1 MEIGNWRPITIGS
14 MLLRLFTRVITK
26 RMTEACPIHP
36 KQRGFR
42 PTPGGA
48 ENIEVLRGLIRHC
61 KEERSPLTV
70 AFIDF
75 AQAFD
80 SVSHEHIL
88 SALGQINVDPHVV
101 GLIQQI
107 YTNSSTSVEVGGRN
121 TPDIEVRVGVKQGD
135 PLSPLLFNL
144 AMDPLIHGLE
154 RFGKGYIV
162 GDGLS
167 VVCLAFADDLVVIGG
182 SWSDMAY
189 NLGLLDSFCQSTGLK
204 VQPAKCRSFLVKP
217 CSGSFSVNDC
227 APWVLGGRALQQ
239 TTIAETVKYL
249 GVKINPWS
257 GVTGPNVV
265 EALDRWVRNIGKSL
279 LKPSQRVVLLNQ
291 FALPRLYYQVD
302 LGEVTDGVLRAADG
316 KIRGAVKKWLHL
328 SPSTYDGLIY
338 ARNRDGGLGI
348 CKLARHIPSIQAR
361 RLVRLACSS
370 EPVIRA
376 LMASSFMRSKL
387 KGAWVRAGGTEADI
401 PSVGDDD
408 SSDRGD
414 STGPMTHKCDPPFDW
429 RQDEFLRWIGLPVQG
444 VGLSGFRGS
453 TYIAALQLRAGVYPT
468 REFQCQGRSKV
479 GAGCRRC
486 PFRLESCS
494 HILGQCPAMQRVRIA
509 RHHKLCRLLGAEAET
524 LGWEAHQEWEFRTR
538 SGVVRRLDLVLVRG
552 ALALVIDVT
561 VRFEFAPD
569 TLAVAERQK
578 VDYYS
583 PYTNQIATKLDGRK
597 VLVFGFPLGAR
608 GLWHEGNYK
617 ATTVI
622 LSRTDSEHTSSSEI
636 VGGGHIPPLPPPNSP
651 NHPPISSTTSSS

>member
-1 MEIGNWRPITIGS
+1 MLQGCVPGGERGPTGRTRTRCSRSRPKYQRWCHKKALARKRAFHTCQYRFHHDPARTAAEVLNG
-14 MLLRLFTRVITK
+14 RVEG
-26 RMTEACPIHP
+26 RCPIP
-36 KQRGFR
+36 EEIVFNSFRAKWGDPPPIEDWAGSGPRG
-42 PTPGGA
+42 
-48 ENIEVLRGLIRHC
+48 VLTTLTSWG
-61 KEERSPLTV
+61 RSPRARSNKVSGRRRTTPHRVQMGLGNGT
-70 AFIDF
+70 FSIGTLS
-75 AQAFD
+75 AFD
-80 SVSHEHIL
+80 SFSHEHIL

-107 YTNSSTSVEVGGRN
+107 YTNSSTSVEIGGRN

-291 FALPRLYYQVD
+291 FALPRLYYQAD

-316 KIRGAVKKWLHL
+316 KIRGAVKKWVASFAVHL
-328 SPSTYDGLIY
+328 
-338 ARNRDGGLGI
+338 
-348 CKLARHIPSIQAR
+348 
-361 RLVRLACSS
+361 
-370 EPVIRA
+370 
-376 LMASSFMRSKL
+376 
-387 KGAWVRAGGTEADI
+387 
-401 PSVGDDD
+401 
-408 SSDRGD
+408 
-414 STGPMTHKCDPPFDW
+414 
-429 RQDEFLRWIGLPVQG
+429 
-444 VGLSGFRGS
+444 
-453 TYIAALQLRAGVYPT
+453 
-468 REFQCQGRSKV
+468 
-479 GAGCRRC
+479 
-486 PFRLESCS
+486 
-494 HILGQCPAMQRVRIA
+494 
-509 RHHKLCRLLGAEAET
+509 
-524 LGWEAHQEWEFRTR
+524 
-538 SGVVRRLDLVLVRG
+538 
-552 ALALVIDVT
+552 
-561 VRFEFAPD
+561 
-569 TLAVAERQK
+569 
-578 VDYYS
+578 
-583 PYTNQIATKLDGRK
+583 
-597 VLVFGFPLGAR
+597 
-608 GLWHEGNYK
+608 
-617 ATTVI
+617 
-622 LSRTDSEHTSSSEI
+622 
-636 VGGGHIPPLPPPNSP
+636 
-651 NHPPISSTTSSS
+651 